1 MKQLKKII
9 IKCTIVVIILLC
21 ANLVYYVFA
30 GQEKSAE
37 KLAQG
42 KELSLYECM
51 SVYQM
56 HTAVWLF
63 GWIIAPEAAM
73 EARLMHVKHKRP
85 VVIYSSFPSLAKPEL
100 WKNGVY
106 DFKDPQ
112 FQYAVALNGKDLSIE
127 KNKAYTKCEL
137 TVEYTDNVHS
147 VGGIPVHTCLFKHLQ
162 DIRWLF
168 PYKIVYID
176 LKTI

>member
-1 MKQLKKII
+1 MRKMKKII
-9 IKCTIVVIILLC
+9 KCAIAVTLLLC

-30 GQEKSAE
+30 GQERSAE

-42 KELSLYECM
+42 KDLSLYECV
-51 SVYQM
+51 SAYQM
-56 HTAVWLF
+56 HTAIWLF

-73 EARLMHVKHKRP
+73 EARLMHVEHKRP

-106 DFKDPQ
+106 DLKDPQ
-112 FQYAVALNGKDLSIE
+112 FQYAAALNGKDLSIE
-127 KNKAYTKCEL
+127 KNEAYTKCEL
-137 TVEYTDNVHS
+137 TVEYTDNVQR
-147 VGGIPVHTCLFKHLQ
+147 VGGIPVHTCLFRHLQ
-162 DIRWLF
+162 DIGWLF

-176 LKTI
+176 VKTI